1 MRIARLDLAAFG
13 PFSERSLDFSGG
25 APGGLHLVYG
35 RNAAGKSSALRAITD
50 LLFGIP
56 AKSRDDHVH
65 PYQALRI
72 RAVLES
78 GSGER
83 VSVQRLKRNKDSLR
97 DAADAPL
104 DELVLK
110 RLLGNVDRA
119 LFERVFGLDH
129 ERLRDAG
136 KDLLEGG
143 GDVGESLFDAG
154 SGGHGVRRVLDRLRE
169 EADRLFKPRGGKQEI
184 AQLLESYKAARER
197 VRDRSHPPEKYIDQQ
212 LALERLGE
220 ERAALAQELSEL
232 RRERERSRILQS
244 TLKGATKRAK
254 LLQELVSLGSLPE
267 LPPDFGERR
276 ERVHASLTKHRAN
289 IERAERELA
298 RLNARRAELNPPTAL
313 LDLGEETITV
323 LREGIGSTKK
333 ALADLPAREANLAE
347 KRAES
352 QVVERRLGLDSARLG
367 GEGLKAR
374 RPEEARFRKLL
385 AERGALAER
394 RRGARDRLAQ
404 TELDKET
411 RCARLRALPPP
422 ADAEALERAVLMAR
436 HVGDVDAR
444 LAQARRE
451 REEHALL
458 ARAELAALAPFDGTL
473 AELCT
478 LRVPA
483 AETVAHFEQ
492 CFDDLAERRKRLAA
506 ERDRQRERAAE
517 LARELAAEERAGA
530 VPSEEELG
538 QSRAARDERF
548 EELCRAWPE
557 KPAKGWSLFDAA
569 RVREY
574 RASVSVAD
582 NLADRLRRE
591 AARAAENARRQ
602 AELAQIAEEQLR
614 LAELDA
620 SLERERADA
629 EFKWAESWAAAGLTP
644 VRPAE
649 MRAWLSRREHAVQ
662 LVVREAALLAHE
674 TALEAQQRE
683 LIEGLQRALGEW
695 PPSTPLGVVVARANS
710 KLDQERR
717 AAADRAALQSQIAE
731 LEVRAE
737 AARRE
742 YEASEKEA
750 RARETALAEVVIE
763 LGFEASISPEEADV
777 RLEELNALA
786 RTREQI
792 SDLERRV
799 AGMQRDIAAFE
810 SEVRALVSVHAP
822 ELASAPAPR
831 AALELI
837 ARYDRGRRDAEALA
851 RLLAEVSERE
861 AELEEERALL
871 LRAEAEASQ
880 LLAAARASDTSE
892 LASIELRT
900 RKAREL
906 RAELDGLEGTLSEA
920 AGARGLAALLEE
932 AAATEPARLAAR
944 LEELD
949 ALIEQLQERHS
960 DCISS
965 QQRVQA
971 GLEMFS
977 DTSAA
982 EAADEERA
990 LASALISRSER
1001 WAKLKLAEVLLS
1013 REVERYREQNQ
1024 GPVLRRAAELFT
1036 RLTLNEYRGLRV
1048 GREERALVAVRAN
1061 ELEVGV
1067 EGLNEAARY
1076 HLYLALRLASL
1087 ERFLEHAEPLP
1098 LVLDDVLIHFDED
1111 GARAALDVLGDL
1123 AQRFQ
1128 VLLFTHHRHNLA
1140 LAEAATPPERLFIH
1154 EL

>member
-1 MRIARLDLAAFG
+1 LRIARLDLAAFG

-25 APGGLHLVYG
+25 VPGGLHLVYG
-35 RNAAGKSSALRAITD
+35 KNAAGKSSALRAITD

-56 AKSRDDHVH
+56 SKSSDDHVH
-65 PYQALRI
+65 PYQSLRI
-72 RAVLES
+72 RALLES
-78 GSGER
+78 ASGER
-83 VSVQRLKRNKDSLR
+83 VVLQRLKRNKDSLR
-97 DAADAPL
+97 DEADAPL

-119 LFERVFGLDH
+119 MFERVFGLDH

-136 KDLLEGG
+136 QALLEGG

-154 SGGHGVRRVLDRLRE
+154 AGGHGVRRVLERLRE

-212 LALERLGE
+212 LALERLGH
-220 ERAALAQELSEL
+220 ERLALARELSEL
-232 RRERERSRILQS
+232 RQERERSRLLQA

-254 LLQELVSLGSLPE
+254 LLQELQSLGTLPE
-267 LPPDFGERR
+267 LAADFGERR
-276 ERVHASLTKHRAN
+276 ERVHASLTTHRAN

-298 RLNARRAELNPPTAL
+298 RLRARRGELDPPTQL
-313 LDLGEETITV
+313 LDLGEETITL

-333 ALADLPAREANLAE
+333 ALADLPARQANLAE

-352 QVVERRLGLDSARLG
+352 QLVERRMGLDSTRLG
-367 GEGLKAR
+367 AEGLRAR

-394 RRGARDRLAQ
+394 LRSARDRLAQ
-404 TELDKET
+404 ADLDKET
-411 RCARLRALPPP
+411 RSARLRALPPA

-436 HVGDVDAR
+436 HAGDIEAL

-451 REEHALL
+451 RSELALL
-458 ARAELAALAPFDGTL
+458 SRAELAALSPFDGTL

-483 AETVAHFEQ
+483 GETVAHFEQ
-492 CFDDLAERRKRLAA
+492 CFEGIDERRKRLAA
-506 ERDRQRERAAE
+506 ELDRQRERAAE
-517 LARELAAEERAGA
+517 LARELAAEERAGP
-530 VPSEEELG
+530 VPSEEELEKA
-538 QSRAARDERF
+538 RAARDQRF
-548 EELCRAWPE
+548 EELCRSWPE
-557 KPAKGWSLFDAA
+557 KPDKGWSLFDAA

-574 RASVSVAD
+574 RGSVSAAD

-591 AARAAENARRQ
+591 AARAAENARRS

-620 SLERERADA
+620 NLARERAEA
-629 EFKWAESWAAAGLTP
+629 EASWAASWAAAGLTP

-649 MRAWLSRREHAVQ
+649 MRAWLSRRERAVQ
-662 LVVREAALLAHE
+662 LVVKEAALAADE
-674 TALEAQQRE
+674 QALEARRQE
-683 LIEGLQRALGEW
+683 LVVSLTLALGEW
-695 PPSTPLGVVVARANS
+695 PSNTPLGVVVSRANS

-731 LEVRAE
+731 LEVRGN

-742 YEASEKEA
+742 LEASEKEVFT
-750 RARETALAEVVIE
+750 RETELAQVVAE
-763 LGFEASISPEEADV
+763 LGFEAAISPEEAEA
-777 RLEELNALA
+777 RLEELSDLA

-810 SEVRALVSVHAP
+810 SEVSALVGVHAP
-822 ELASAPAPR
+822 ELSTLPCAR
-831 AALELI
+831 AAAELI
-837 ARYDRGRRDAEALA
+837 ARFDRGRRDAEALE
-851 RLLAEVSERE
+851 RLLAELGERE

-871 LRAEAEASQ
+871 LRVEAQARE
-880 LLAAARASDTSE
+880 LLSSAHASDASE
-892 LASIELRT
+892 LPGIELRT

-920 AGARGLAALLEE
+920 AGPRGLAALLAE
-932 AAATEPARLAAR
+932 AAATEPAKLSAR
-944 LEELD
+944 LDELD
-949 ALIEQLQERHS
+949 ALIEQQEERHS
-960 DCISS
+960 DCISG

-971 GLEMFS
+971 GLELFS

-982 EAADEERA
+982 EAAEEERA
-990 LASALISRSER
+990 LASALVSRSER

-1036 RLTLNEYRGLRV
+1036 RLTHDAYRGLRV
-1048 GREERALVAVRAN
+1048 GREERALVAVRSN
-1061 ELEVGV
+1061 DLEVGV

-1087 ERFLEHAEPLP
+1087 ERYLEHAEPLP
-1098 LVLDDVLIHFDED
+1098 IVLDDILIHFDED

-1128 VLLFTHHRHNLA
+1128 ILLFTHHRHNVA
-1140 LAEAATPPERLFIH
+1140 LAEATAPRGRLFVH